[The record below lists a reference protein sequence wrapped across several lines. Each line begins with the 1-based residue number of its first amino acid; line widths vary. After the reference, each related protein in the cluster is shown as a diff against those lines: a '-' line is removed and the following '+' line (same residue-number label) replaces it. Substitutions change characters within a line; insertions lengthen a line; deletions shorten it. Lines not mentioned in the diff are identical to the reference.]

1 MQDFVEVTGM
11 VIYSAPVGE
20 YDRRVILLTKETGKI
35 TAFARGARKPNSKF
49 LAPTNL
55 FAFGEF
61 KLYQGKS
68 AYTLADV
75 HITNFFDELRMDYDA
90 ALYGTYFLEIADYY
104 TRENL
109 DESQMLL
116 LLYQSLRALS
126 KEAIPNELVKCIY
139 EMKAIVVNG
148 EFPGVRSEA
157 NLLSDTVYAIEFVAN
172 EPLKSLYCFNVSKEV
187 LAQLKT
193 ECDVYRKRFM
203 AHEFKSL
210 SILENCRLK
219 M

>member
-11 VIYSAPVGE
+11 VIYSAPVND
-20 YDRRVILLTKETGKI
+20 YDRRILLLTKETGKV
-35 TAFARGARKPNSKF
+35 TVFARGARRPNSKF

-55 FAFGEF
+55 FSFGEF

-68 AYTLADV
+68 AYNMADV
-75 HITNFFDELRMDYDA
+75 HITNFFDELRVDFDA

-104 TRENL
+104 TRENI

-116 LLYQSLRALS
+116 LLYQALRALS

-139 EMKAIVVNG
+139 EIKAIVVNG
-148 EFPGVRSEA
+148 EFPGPRMERD
-157 NLLSDTVYAIEFVAN
+157 LLPDTIYTIEYIMQTSLAALFSFTVSDA
-172 EPLKSLYCFNVSKEV
+172 V
-187 LAQLKT
+187 LAELKK
-193 ECDVYRKRFM
+193 ECDYYRARFM
-203 AHEFKSL
+203 SHEFKSL
-210 SILENCRLK
+210 SVLENCRLK